1 MRFRFHCM
9 LPGNRH
15 PGVTFPKWLTLVGVW
30 LLIFWC
36 AGTIV
41 SPVYAQEPT
50 PHPTQPPALLY
61 DEEEAQAIDGMLMC
75 PVCPAESIDQAQVPL
90 ARQMRQLVREKL
102 SQGESRE
109 EILEYFVGAYGRD
122 ILAAPNKSGV
132 GLVAWTAPVIGVLA
146 ALTAGILVLRSMAAR
161 PGRQDDTVTAQAAP
175 PANGLD
181 PYLQAVD
188 KEMGLPEP
196 PMPPPALNSD
206 PEQADPD
213 EEASSG

>member
-1 MRFRFHCM
+1 MRFRFHCT

-15 PGVTFPKWLTLVGVW
+15 PGVTFSKWLTLVGVW

-36 AGTIV
+36 AVTIV

-109 EILEYFVGAYGRD
+109 EILEYFAGAYGRD

-146 ALTAGILVLRSMAAR
+146 ALTAGIFVLRSMAAR

-175 PANGLD
+175 PGARSG
-181 PYLQAVD
+181 PIPASRRQRIGPARTAIATSGV
-188 KEMGLPEP
+188 KFGPGTGGPE
-196 PMPPPALNSD
+196 
-206 PEQADPD
+206 